1 MTNKV
6 GPDSII
12 PHILIGFTTP
22 AYIKQYQCCSYHIC
36 YCTRVSAGQCTVCKK
51 TQPFPSI
58 FTKNNQCHDTPLSK
72 ENYHPFTLFTMDKLL
87 SWCRIIINTDFQY
100 IPDIISISDSK
111 RRIKNCQMWSNSK
124 CQLTPVTPVSCL
136 AWAHNQRLL
145 GLDSL
150 VVPAGH
156 CSCPYW
162 RYLFT
167 SCVSLSGEGGSV
179 NASNWCQGNRPKC
192 FREQTLV
199 SYIANMCVERLV
211 MFILENF
218 TPDRFF
224 TRC

>member
-1 MTNKV
+1 MYR
-6 GPDSII
+6 PI
-12 PHILIGFTTP
+12 PHDSTLCVYVPHHIILDPMIEHCVFLYHTNLCDKQGGTRLNHTTP

-124 CQLTPVTPVSCL
+124 CQLTPVSSP
-136 AWAHNQRLL
+136 AWREHTIN
-145 GLDSL
+145 
-150 VVPAGH
+150 
-156 CSCPYW
+156 
-162 RYLFT
+162 T
-167 SCVSLSGEGGSV
+167 SSV
-179 NASNWCQGNRPKC
+179 
-192 FREQTLV
+192 
-199 SYIANMCVERLV
+199 
-211 MFILENF
+211 
-218 TPDRFF
+218 
-224 TRC
+224 

>member
-1 MTNKV
+1 MCFCTTPISVTNKV

-124 CQLTPVTPVSCL
+124 CQLTPVSSP
-136 AWAHNQRLL
+136 AWREH
-145 GLDSL
+145 
-150 VVPAGH
+150 
-156 CSCPYW
+156 
-162 RYLFT
+162 T
-167 SCVSLSGEGGSV
+167 I
-179 NASNWCQGNRPKC
+179 NASS
-192 FREQTLV
+192 V
-199 SYIANMCVERLV
+199 
-211 MFILENF
+211 
-218 TPDRFF
+218 
-224 TRC
+224 